1 MKKLKLLI
9 AGVTVIAAG
18 SLATY
23 LYFKN
28 IEIKV
33 SSPLNSAQVV
43 PESAIM
49 AIFFNPHQKAITKL
63 QQFGTPE
70 AKKLISQSYAE
81 FQQENLA
88 ETNIDWEK
96 DIQPWLGGI
105 MLAFVPGQKEQDMD
119 PVNLLMVVGIKN
131 KFKALRF
138 VTKLKG
144 EKESQVIKREYQGV
158 TIREITDES
167 GKTFNLAIL
176 GDYLAI
182 APIAAALEDAIDT
195 FQGKSISMS
204 KNATETLQRN
214 TGVENAITTIFI
226 PNYSQLITEFTDDL
240 LENQNLSAAGL
251 EQFVEIDSVVM
262 GIGVDD
268 GGVRLRGLTKLVSPL
283 PPDWT
288 QPASDKIL
296 QRFPAETMMLIS
308 GMGISQ
314 SWSQF
319 VTQAQENEDLQDTL
333 DMVKKTFEEVGLDVE
348 REVFSWMDGE
358 FALGLIAS
366 NQGVLATTGVGGAMV
381 VETSNRSAA
390 EVTLKKLNQMARKK
404 KGVGV
409 KEKQMG
415 GQSVTE
421 WQMVGIGTF
430 FGYGWLDDNTLFVAV
445 GKPLIEIMM
454 SMPDDG
460 LIGSESFEEIA
471 GSLPKS
477 NQGYF
482 YFDMKRAMVWANR
495 YPFVN
500 VVMPS
505 AVRVILNSIR
515 GIGVTGSWSDEL
527 TNEME
532 MLLAL

>member
-1 MKKLKLLI
+1 MKKLNFLI
-9 AGVTVIAAG
+9 AGAALIATG
-18 SLATY
+18 SIATY
-23 LYFKN
+23 IYFKN
-28 IEIKV
+28 IAIKV

-49 AIFFNPHQKAITKL
+49 ATFFHPNQEAITKL

-70 AKKLISQSYAE
+70 ARKLISQSYAE

-96 DIQPWLGGI
+96 DIKPWLGGV
-105 MLAFVPGQKEQDMD
+105 MLAFVPGEEGQDNK

-131 KFKALRF
+131 KLEALRF

-144 EKESQVIKREYQGV
+144 EDESKVIKREYQGV
-158 TIREITDES
+158 TIREVTDET

-182 APIAAALEDAIDT
+182 APIAAAVEDAIDT
-195 FQGKSISMS
+195 FQGKSVSMS
-204 KNATETLQRN
+204 KNATETLQQS
-214 TGVENAITTIFI
+214 TGVENTIATIFI
-226 PNYSQLITEFTDDL
+226 PNYSQFITEFAEDL
-240 LENQNLSAAGL
+240 SENQKLSAASL
-251 EQFVEIDSVVM
+251 EQFEQIDSMVM

-268 GGVRLRGLTKLVSPL
+268 AGVRLRAVTKLVSPL
-283 PPDWT
+283 SLDLTKPV
-288 QPASDKIL
+288 SGEIL
-296 QRFPAETMMLIS
+296 QRFPVETMMFIS

-314 SWSQF
+314 SWSQL
-319 VTQAQENEDLQDTL
+319 VTQAEENEDLENGL
-333 DMVKKTFEEVGLDVE
+333 DMVRKTFEEIGLDVD

-366 NQGVLATTGVGGAMV
+366 NQGILATTGVGGAMV
-381 VETSNRSAA
+381 FETSDRSAA
-390 EVTLKKLNQMARKK
+390 EATLKKLNQMAIDNG
-404 KGVGV
+404 GVAV

-415 GQSVTE
+415 AQSLTE

-430 FGYGWLDDNTLFVAV
+430 FGYGWLNDNALFVGV
-445 GKPLIEIMM
+445 GKPLIEVII
-454 SMPDDG
+454 SIPDDG
-460 LIGSESFEEIA
+460 LIGSEGFEEIL

-482 YFDMKRAMVWANR
+482 YLDMEKAMVWVNR

-500 VVMPS
+500 VVIPS
-505 AVRVILNSIR
+505 EVKTILDSIR

-527 TNEME
+527 TNEIE